1 MYLGKWPADFVVPR
15 IVTARKGSFGQGNV
29 FTPVYLFTGAWGS
42 AQPLGCRPPPPAWR
56 PPFPMDAETH
66 GCRPPPGC
74 RPPSPDT
81 PSPWMQTPPPPRYG
95 QRADGTHPTGMHTCW
110 DSHPACPSGFPVNS
124 SNALQAI
131 ITKYGSRVTE

>member
-29 FTPVYLFTGAWGS
+29 FTPVCLFTGAWGS
-42 AQPLGCRPPPPAWR
+42 AQPPWMQTPSPCMENPLP
-56 PPFPMDAETH
+56 H
-66 GCRPPPGC
+66 GCRPP
-74 RPPSPDT
+74 
-81 PSPWMQTPPPPRYG
+81 WMQTPTWMQSPFPRYPLPLD
-95 QRADGTHPTGMHTCW
+95 ADT
-110 DSHPACPSGFPVNS
+110 PSSEIRSTSGWYASYWHAYLLGFSSSVSVRISVNS